1 MVWDVRKALTAGIDP
16 RAAHRSR
23 PRSSVHD
30 PANSKGSLDF
40 GADTFRFL
48 LDSLEIGVA
57 IAERS
62 GRILYAN
69 ARFAELLAGSSL
81 EELSGS
87 ELKTYVLA
95 TSWDQLAD
103 ALAQSEYHQ
112 TEGQMTVL
120 SVDAGDR
127 RMIHL
132 SFSPHNSVN
141 GKPTIRIVATEVT
154 ELVAANRALKQSE
167 ASLHTMSSRLLQVQD
182 EERRRI
188 ARDLH
193 DVTGQELAVAVMS
206 LDNLKN
212 LADAPGAD
220 LKAAIGRSA
229 ELLRKVDNEIRTLSY
244 LLHPP
249 LLEEMGL
256 GSALPWF
263 IDGFS
268 KRTGIEVN
276 AEIAEKLPR
285 FSIEFETAVFRV
297 IQEALTNVFRHSGSH
312 RAWVRVWAAGSYLQ
326 ASVEDE
332 GKGIE
337 RRKAE
342 SKKPGV
348 GIQSMTDRL
357 RVFGGVLEFR
367 SGRRGTRV
375 IATIPLTEAVSV
387 ASRPNQEL
395 NFEAGGMDA
404 PGAVGE
410 ATRILIADDHEVARQ
425 GIRALLKDQ
434 PDLEICGEAM
444 DGLDAIEKARQLK
457 PDLVIMDLSMPHLS
471 GLTALRHIRASGLQA
486 RVLIYTTHSY
496 PELERVAQAADCDG
510 FVLKSNASHDLI
522 RGVRTV
528 LDGKK
533 FFASD
538 AVETPLQMREGPQ
551 INP

>member
-1 MVWDVRKALTAGIDP
+1 
-16 RAAHRSR
+16 
-23 PRSSVHD
+23 
-30 PANSKGSLDF
+30 LDF
-40 GADTFRFL
+40 GSDTFRFL

-62 GRILYAN
+62 GTILYAN

-81 EELSGS
+81 EEVSGS

-103 ALAQSEYHQ
+103 ALAQSEYRQ

-167 ASLHTMSSRLLQVQD
+167 ASLHTMSARLLQVQD

-220 LKAAIGRSA
+220 LKAAIGQSA

-297 IQEALTNVFRHSGSH
+297 VQEALTNVFRHSGSH

-337 RRKAE
+337 RGKAE

-348 GIQSMTDRL
+348 GIQSMKDRL
-357 RVFGGVLEFR
+357 RVFGGALEFR

-375 IATIPLTEAVSV
+375 IATIPLTEAVSGV
-387 ASRPNQEL
+387 PNQEL
-395 NFEAGGMDA
+395 NFEAGGIDA
-404 PGAVGE
+404 PAAVGE
-410 ATRILIADDHEVARQ
+410 AKRILIADDHEVARE

-434 PDLEICGEAM
+434 PDLEVCGEAM

-457 PDLVIMDLSMPHLS
+457 PDLVIMDLSMPHMS
-471 GLTALRHIRASGLQA
+471 GLAALRHIRASGLQA

-496 PELERVAQAADCDG
+496 PELKRVAQAADCDG

-533 FFASD
+533 FFADD
-538 AVETPLQMREGPQ
+538 AVETPPQMREGPS

>member
-1 MVWDVRKALTAGIDP
+1 M
-16 RAAHRSR
+16 
-23 PRSSVHD
+23 HD
-30 PANSKGSLDF
+30 PAKSKGSLDF
-40 GADTFRFL
+40 GSDTFRFL

-62 GRILYAN
+62 GRIRYAN

-103 ALAQSEYHQ
+103 ALAQSEYRQ

-120 SVDAGDR
+120 SIEAGDR

-141 GKPTIRIVATEVT
+141 GKPMIRIVAMEVT

-167 ASLHTMSSRLLQVQD
+167 ESLHTMSARLLQVQD

-212 LADAPGAD
+212 LADAPGAY
-220 LKAAIGRSA
+220 LKAAIGQSA

-337 RRKAE
+337 RGKAE

-357 RVFGGVLEFR
+357 RVFGGALEFR

-375 IATIPLTEAVSV
+375 IATIPLTEAVSGV

-395 NFEAGGMDA
+395 NFEAGEIDA
-404 PGAVGE
+404 PATVGE
-410 ATRILIADDHEVARQ
+410 AKRILIADDHEVARQ
-425 GIRALLKDQ
+425 GIRALLKDE

-457 PDLVIMDLSMPHLS
+457 PDLVIMDLSMPNMS
-471 GLTALRHIRASGLQA
+471 GFTAIRHIRASGLQA

-496 PELERVAQAADCDG
+496 PELKRVAQAADCDG

-533 FFASD
+533 FFADD